1 MKAIITKLTIITAFI
16 AAFVACSSDGEVR
29 DLGVSAV
36 KNLYEPDNGKTVVLQ
51 SSASATL
58 YFEWEPA
65 KAEDG
70 GMVLYEIVF
79 DKPDG
84 NFSNPVF
91 VMAADNNGGYNHA
104 TITHKQLNRIAA
116 MMGIESAQ
124 QGTFK
129 WTVFSSKGI
138 DPVKAEQERSITV
151 TRLAGFAD
159 IPAKV
164 FVTGD
169 ASETGTDISKALEM
183 KSIGTEG
190 GEFEIYTNLTAGKTY
205 QFVNANNGTP
215 RTFYTDGGQV
225 KETGTSTVATTG
237 VYKITLDFNT
247 SVCTYTL
254 VTRIGFYFCPD
265 GKVLFDLD
273 YIGNGVWK
281 ASSKPITFYQES
293 WGRDERYKFRMFVK
307 ENGGADPVK
316 EFEWA
321 TLNSTD
327 SRPTATSPESYYYL
341 RLLTTVTQWDN
352 KWKMMGEMDNA
363 LVDFTIYLQFD
374 KPYTH
379 SVVKVGDQ

>member
-51 SSASATL
+51 SSDNAIL

-65 KAEDG
+65 KAENS

-84 NFSNPVF
+84 NFANPVF
-91 VMAADNNGGYNHA
+91 VMAADNNGEHNHA
-104 TITHKQLNRIAA
+104 TISHKQLNKIAA

-138 DPVKAEQERSITV
+138 NPVKAEQERSITV

-164 FVTGD
+164 YVTGD

-183 KSIGTEG
+183 KSIATEG
-190 GEFEIYTNLTAGKTY
+190 GEFEIYTKLTAGKTY
-205 QFVNANNGTP
+205 QFVSANNGTP

-247 SVCTYTL
+247 SICTYTL
-254 VTRIGFYFCPD
+254 ITRIGFYFCPD
-265 GKVLFDLD
+265 GRVLFDLD

-281 ASSKPITFYQES
+281 ASSKPVTFHQES

-307 ENGGADPVK
+307 ENGGADPEK
-316 EFEWA
+316 ELEWA

-341 RLLTTVTQWDN
+341 RLLTTLSQWDN
-352 KWKMMGEMDNA
+352 KWKMMGEMDYA
-363 LVDFTIYLQFD
+363 LVDFTIYLQSD

-379 SVVKVGDQ
+379 SVVKVGEQ